1 MGLRTNPELK
11 RFGRK
16 VVFPVDYRMRENIEF
31 EKIVNRDEQ
40 LRQIYEN

>member
-16 VVFPVDYRMRENIEF
+16 VVFPVDYRLR
-31 EKIVNRDEQ
+31 EKIELEKFTNRDE
-40 LRQIYEN
+40 